1 MAELKNVYDIAGQ
14 SMASQIIRLN
24 TIASNIANAGTL
36 SGDPSKAYRSIKPV
50 FESTYADQFRE
61 NGIASVNVSEIVEM
75 DMKPSR
81 IFMPFHPEADDEGY
95 VYGAAVNLEEEYV
108 EMLETSRQYQNN
120 VEVITTMRALD
131 MRTINMGK

>member
-81 IFMPFHPEADDEGY
+81 IFMPFHPDADVEGY

>member
-36 SGDPSKAYRSIKPV
+36 SGDPGKAYRSIKPV
-50 FESTYADQFRE
+50 FESTYADQFQE

-81 IFMPFHPEADDEGY
+81 IFMPFHPEADGEGY

>member
-36 SGDPSKAYRSIKPV
+36 SGEPDKAYRSIKPV
-50 FESTYADQFRE
+50 FESTYADQFQE

-81 IFMPFHPEADDEGY
+81 IFMPFHPEADGEGY

>member
-50 FESTYADQFRE
+50 FESTYADQFQE

-81 IFMPFHPEADDEGY
+81 IFMPFHPEADGEGY

>member
-36 SGDPSKAYRSIKPV
+36 SGDPGKAYRSIKPV
-50 FESTYADQFRE
+50 FESTYADQFQE

-81 IFMPFHPEADDEGY
+81 IFMPFHPEADVEGY